1 MKDLLTTLSS
11 FAADYDSWGND
22 YRANNVLDFAEEKL
36 LCGPASGYNMSPTPS
51 PGGILACLSVRFALE
66 FDISIPDSHSIAIN
80 QVKRHLRLCLA
91 ATPGFDYLLTVA
103 GSEPFLAKAA
113 ARIIRQSRDTPVKL
127 LATHPCLN
135 SVDCG
140 RRGELPASLLVMQAR
155 DTAREDREWIFV
167 RKFME
172 ALLPRDKYETLI
184 STLPACHLPDDR
196 KTSFEATFND
206 SKIWF
211 NHIIKVQQGEM
222 IHVRHLWKFVSR
234 GAMIICPPGYFG
246 IDIVLPVCLKGNAL
260 TRENMTAIL
269 IQVKNDKRHR
279 RDFSVDPFDLM
290 EPFDAGLFSDG
301 DVPLPIIRM
310 VFALG
315 SDEPGVTFPAQEK
328 SDPVGTFTSYD
339 SWCEGMSSGTFACIG
354 DDLSSYRTLLDRSL
368 QDSKFYDLMDLP
380 RRFVTERSISERG
393 GARRRMRKLTG
404 SHYAHNEKYET
415 QTEIEDA

>member
-1 MKDLLTTLSS
+1 
-11 FAADYDSWGND
+11 
-22 YRANNVLDFAEEKL
+22 
-36 LCGPASGYNMSPTPS
+36 MSPS

-91 ATPGFDYLLTVA
+91 ATPGFDHLLTVA

-113 ARIIRQSRDTPVKL
+113 AGLICQSWDTAVKL

-155 DTAREDREWIFV
+155 DTAPEDREWIFV
-167 RKFME
+167 REFME

-246 IDIVLPVCLKGNAL
+246 IDIVLPVCFKGNAL

-315 SDEPGVTFPAQEK
+315 SDEPGVAFPAQEK
-328 SDPVGTFTSYD
+328 SDPAGTFTSYD
-339 SWCEGMSSGTFACIG
+339 IWCEGMSSGTFACIG
-354 DDLSSYRTLLDRSL
+354 DDLSSYRTLLERSL

-380 RRFVTERSISERG
+380 RRFVTERSIISERG
-393 GARRRMRKLTG
+393 AARRRMRKLTG

-415 QTEIEDA
+415 QTEMEDA